1 MSDISPWKRVL
12 DLPERLVE
20 TALKMLENG
29 ESGLNELKNEFKQN
43 STDKEKREWE
53 ALGAVGRTHSCWF
66 FFLILNFILYKIQKN
81 WSKVGFQPKAVSSNF
96 VSIYTRGI
104 DNDWPQK
111 IL

>member
-1 MSDISPWKRVL
+1 ML

-53 ALGAVGRTHSCWF
+53 ALGAVGRTHSC
-66 FFLILNFILYKIQKN
+66 
-81 WSKVGFQPKAVSSNF
+81 
-96 VSIYTRGI
+96 
-104 DNDWPQK
+104 
-111 IL
+111 